1 MTTADA
7 NLLSAGA
14 PPAPTVI
21 RLSGVSKRFVIRKDN
36 SLKERLVTLGR
47 AGRRHSEDFW
57 ALRGLSIELRAGET
71 VALIGHNGSGKS
83 TLLQDHRRHPRADRG
98 DGRRSRVASPPCSSS
113 APASTPT

>member
-57 ALRGLSIELRAGET
+57 ALRGLSTELRAGET

-83 TLLQDHRRHPRADRG
+83 TLLKIIGGILAPTEG
-98 DGRRSRVASPPCSSS
+98 SVELRVASPRCWSS
-113 APASTPT
+113 AQASTPT

>member
-7 NLLSAGA
+7 NLLAAGA

-57 ALRGLSIELRAGET
+57 ALRGLTLS
-71 VALIGHNGSGKS
+71 SGPVRPS
-83 TLLQDHRRHPRADRG
+83 G
-98 DGRRSRVASPPCSSS
+98 SS
-113 APASTPT
+113 ATTARARARS